1 MEIGHGVNKPWV
13 LGGDFKYVLQLQDRI
28 NGNPVNLAEIHDFTK
43 CVQELGINELACEG
57 DYYTWSNKQDGMDR
71 LWSRIN
77 RMFGNYEW
85 MMQWGHITTVYDVT
99 FISDHNPM
107 SLKFTVDQGNRRIP
121 SKFFNIWVDHENFL
135 SIVQQVRSQ
144 RVYRQKI
151 DTARNELLIVQKSI
165 NTNCTDELTEKETNL
180 IQSLEKWDMLEG
192 IQELQSIAGCRLIDP
207 EAIKVKNVEFYK
219 SLMGTTAHSI
229 PAIDKLVMQK

>member
-13 LGGDFKYVLQLQDRI
+13 LGGDFNSVLQLQDRI

-85 MMQWGHITTVYDVT
+85 MMQWGHITTVYDVA

-121 SKFFNIWVDHENFL
+121 SKFFNKLRPFL
-135 SIVQQVRSQ
+135 KKLNIEEFKFI
-144 RVYRQKI
+144 RQKI

-207 EAIKVKNVEFYK
+207 EAIKVENVEFYK
-219 SLMGTTAHSI
+219 LLMGTTAHSI